1 MSRTWRKTTLATI
14 AALLILVVFQLSR
27 LRVTPPS
34 VDGDDI
40 WTATVNKGSMLW
52 QVRGIGT
59 LVPSGHS
66 ANPIARVMVPDS

>member
-34 VDGDDI
+34 VDGDL
-40 WTATVNKGSMLW
+40 WTET
-52 QVRGIGT
+52 
-59 LVPSGHS
+59 SGRR
-66 ANPIARVMVPDS
+66 P